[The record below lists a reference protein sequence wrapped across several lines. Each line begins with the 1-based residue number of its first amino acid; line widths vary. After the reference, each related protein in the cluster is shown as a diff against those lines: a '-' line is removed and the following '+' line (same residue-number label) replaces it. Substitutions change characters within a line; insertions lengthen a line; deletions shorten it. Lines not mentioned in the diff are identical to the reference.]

1 MKLARA
7 HMARMARPNRLAA
20 PRAEHRRFN
29 GVLVTA
35 DFEREDGRQW
45 SNVGGGETVSEALES
60 ARADLGSD
68 WEIVRWNHAYGV

>member
-1 MKLARA
+1 
-7 HMARMARPNRLAA
+7 MARMARPDRLAA
-20 PRAEHRRFN
+20 PRAERRRFN
-29 GVLVTA
+29 GVLVTV

-68 WEIVRWNHAYGV
+68 WEIGRWNHAYGV